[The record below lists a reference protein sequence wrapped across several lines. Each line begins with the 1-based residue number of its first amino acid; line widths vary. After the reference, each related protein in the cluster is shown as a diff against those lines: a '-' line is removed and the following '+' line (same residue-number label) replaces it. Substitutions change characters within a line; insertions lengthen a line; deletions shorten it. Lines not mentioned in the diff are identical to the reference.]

1 MADNKQ
7 VKNFVAKQVP
17 GFEQTGGTAN
27 GGGTNG
33 TKKRVRKVKNTDAK
47 VDNTGDVKM
56 TVRKHRKKREI
67 SDRDVNRILKE
78 KCNPFLNLEDIV
90 EKHGKR
96 YLRNFVLIDLREGN
110 KNIYTLNSDKGKYSW
125 EMKMSSKD
133 IKKIRRKSTK
143 IIKSKLEVAEFME
156 ENATPKSEK
165 VIDTNSYAYFV
176 KKNMKKIRDEIIA
189 DNKGPKGDANLKIPE
204 KKGTQKSKE
213 EYKRI
218 LKNILKETMNV
229 LKNKWNLKQTI
240 AAKAIEKK
248 GKTVLKITPESFGR
262 TRKISKRRSSSIR
275 KISKRRS

>member
-47 VDNTGDVKM
+47 VDKTGGVKM
-56 TVRKHRKKREI
+56 PSRTYKKERVVGV
-67 SDRDVNRILKE
+67 RDVNRILKE
-78 KCNPFLNLEDIV
+78 KCNPFLNLEDTV
-90 EKHGKR
+90 ENHKKR

-133 IKKIRRKSTK
+133 IKKIRRNSTK

-156 ENATPKSEK
+156 ENATPKPEK
-165 VIDTNSYAYFV
+165 VIDQNSYAYFV
-176 KKNMKKIRDEIIA
+176 KKNMKKIREKIIA
-189 DNKGPKGDANLKIPE
+189 DNKGHNGIPDLKLPS
-204 KKGTQKSKE
+204 KKDTPKSKE

-218 LKNILKETMNV
+218 LKNILKATMNE
-229 LKNKWNLKQTI
+229 LKEEWKYLKKDI
-240 AAKAIEKK
+240 NIDESEEK
-248 GKTVLKITPESFGR
+248 FGR
-262 TRKISKRRSSSIR
+262 TRKISKRKSSSNKR
-275 KISKRRS
+275 KSGSNNFGRRKSKRS